1 MKITSGLALV
11 IHGAKKKGKMQMA
24 GDKNE
29 KKRACKKE
37 EKSARIEK
45 EIDGLLFFIS
55 RENISDTPQSSSRLR
70 RGNTPKK
77 SLNNRQTKCT
87 DFTSPSAF
95 SWPYTQT
102 SRCVSERGGCSH
114 SSTLSPSG
122 TRLVRRRRPLAASR
136 ARVSRWPSV
145 CLRAAPCPATVPQ
158 VGRVSRFH
166 LRVSGFIFQDVVNG

>member
-1 MKITSGLALV
+1 MQKRR
-11 IHGAKKKGKMQMA
+11 KKAQGS
-24 GDKNE
+24 
-29 KKRACKKE
+29 RR
-37 EKSARIEK
+37 KSTAY
-45 EIDGLLFFIS
+45 F
-55 RENISDTPQSSSRLR
+55 SSSRAKIFPTLLSPAVDSGEVTR
-70 RGNTPKK
+70 RK
-77 SLNNRQTKCT
+77 SPSTIDKQKCT

-122 TRLVRRRRPLAASR
+122 TRLVRRRRPPAASR

-166 LRVSGFIFQDVVNG
+166 LRVSGFHFISFISRVKYDPEIASLWFYLSGCCEWLVF

>member
-29 KKRACKKE
+29 KKTGMQKRRK
-37 EKSARIEK
+37 KSARIEK

-77 SLNNRQTKCT
+77 SLDNRQTKMHRFYLTLGLLLALYSDLSQSKREGRLLSLFNVITFRNEACT
-87 DFTSPSAF
+87 TTAASGGLTGTCLPMAE
-95 SWPYTQT
+95 
-102 SRCVSERGGCSH
+102 CVSQGG
-114 SSTLSPSG
+114 
-122 TRLVRRRRPLAASR
+122 A
-136 ARVSRWPSV
+136 
-145 CLRAAPCPATVPQ
+145 
-158 VGRVSRFH
+158 
-166 LRVSGFIFQDVVNG
+166 VSGNCAAGGRFS